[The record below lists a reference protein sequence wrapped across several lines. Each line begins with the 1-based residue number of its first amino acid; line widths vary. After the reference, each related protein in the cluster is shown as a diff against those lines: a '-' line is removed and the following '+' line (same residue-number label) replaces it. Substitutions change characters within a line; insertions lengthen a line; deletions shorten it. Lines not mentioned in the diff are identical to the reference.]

1 MFGVQEV
8 VVPEL
13 LLAHQV
19 SFEYLS
25 DVTVVSLHK
34 LHHALPVAG
43 AQRVYLFPN
52 ICIAKGDQ
60 LFSVGVVYLQRKLS
74 RWAVIL

>member
-1 MFGVQEV
+1 MFGGQQV

-25 DVTVVSLHK
+25 DVAVVSLHK
-34 LHHALPVAG
+34 VHHTLPVAG
-43 AQRVYLFPN
+43 AQRLYLFPN

-60 LFSVGVVYLQRKLS
+60 HGVQWSTCRGS
-74 RWAVIL
+74 SPGET